1 MLGAGDK
8 EKRSQL
14 SSCINEQACPILTGK
29 QLLPVPRSLHG
40 NLHLQQWPRYIFYFF
55 SPLML
60 AVTRIDSG
68 CCQQQRGRAVTRG
81 AALEALQAQQLL
93 PRLRG

>member
-14 SSCINEQACPILTGK
+14 SWCGEACPVLSGK
-29 QLLPVPRSLHG
+29 QLLPVPRSLHR
-40 NLHLQQWPRYIFYFF
+40 NPHLQQWPRYIFF

-93 PRLRG
+93 PSLRG